1 MATSNKNKEK
11 RKIAVNFAQLQQD
24 IRKQFQ
30 GIDPND
36 PGQWPL
42 VPRLS
47 AYLALIVL
55 IIIFAWFLVLKDVS
69 AQLDRAKGNEETL
82 KSQYVEKVAKTVH
95 IDELKKI
102 QSDVKGYVSDLEGR
116 LPNKSQIDELIKD
129 ISAAGIQNGLEF
141 NSLKPETIIQKEYY
155 WEQPITMVAVSPSYN
170 NVADFAQKLA
180 GLLRI
185 VTLTDITLTPV
196 QAGQGANK
204 DLQVAGD
211 QLKIEATLRT
221 YRYMTPDEQAAEQGQ
236 GR

>member
-1 MATSNKNKEK
+1 MATRNKNKEK
-11 RKIAVNFAQLQQD
+11 RKIRVNFAQVQQD

-47 AYLALIVL
+47 AYLALIIL
-55 IIIFAWFLVLKDVS
+55 IIVFAWFLVLKDIS
-69 AQLDRAKGNEETL
+69 AQLDRAKENEETL

-116 LPNKSQIDELIKD
+116 LPNKSQIDGLIKD

-141 NSLKPETIIQKEYY
+141 NSLKPETIIQREYY

-170 NVADFAQKLA
+170 NVASFAQKLA

-196 QAGQGANK
+196 QAGQGENK
-204 DLQVAGD
+204 DLQIAGD